1 MKASWIGSVAVIV
14 AVAVIGAGYLVAT
27 TQTVMTPQNPP
38 VSHSGPVRDYVSLVD
53 ALRAKGFKVEPTE
66 KISQPFFSVEAQT
79 IDVVGRRLQVYEYAT
94 EKAMNEEAAKVSPDG
109 TSVGNSKVSWIE
121 PPHFYKVGRI
131 LVLYIGTDSNVI
143 NVLDEIIGPQF
154 AGSA

>member
-1 MKASWIGSVAVIV
+1 M
-14 AVAVIGAGYLVAT
+14 
-27 TQTVMTPQNPP
+27 
-38 VSHSGPVRDYVSLVD
+38 
-53 ALRAKGFKVEPTE
+53 
-66 KISQPFFSVEAQT
+66 
-79 IDVVGRRLQVYEYAT
+79 YEYAT

-143 NVLDEIIGPQF
+143 NALGEIIGPQF
-154 AGSA
+154 AGYA